1 MKEFGDLASFAAH
14 LALAEVAA
22 HKALEKGL
30 DKAADHIER
39 AAKGKIGEYQGAN
52 GMHDAW
58 PEQADSTK
66 EDRVR
71 KGFTENDPLLR
82 TGALRDS
89 ISHETHGLEAAI
101 GSTSDIAVYQ
111 ELGTD
116 KIPPRPFLGAAAYE
130 SIDEVKKLVGGAVI
144 TWIVG
149 GNSLD
154 YKV

>member
-1 MKEFGDLASFAAH
+1 MNLSLADMALH
-14 LALAEVAA
+14 LLEAEARMLVTLE
-22 HKALEKGL
+22 HGLEKAAAEI
-30 DKAADHIER
+30 DKAAKD
-39 AAKGKIGEYQGAN
+39 KIGEYQAAN

-58 PEQADSTK
+58 PELADSTK

-82 TGALRDS
+82 SGELRDS
-89 ISHETHGLEAAI
+89 MGHETKGLEAAI

-130 SIDEVKKLVGGAVI
+130 HIDEVKKIVGGAVI
-144 TWIVG
+144 TGIVG
-149 GNSLD
+149 GSALP

>member
-14 LALAEVAA
+14 LVLAEVTA

-30 DKAADHIER
+30 DKAAAHIEH
-39 AAKGKIGEYQGAN
+39 AAKDKIGEYQAAN
-52 GMHDAW
+52 GMHEAW
-58 PEQADSTK
+58 PELAESTK

-82 TGALRDS
+82 TGDLRDS

-144 TWIVG
+144 TGIVG

>member
-14 LALAEVAA
+14 LVLAEVAA

-30 DKAADHIER
+30 DKAAAHIER
-39 AAKGKIGEYQGAN
+39 AAKGKIGEYQEAN
-52 GMHDAW
+52 GMHEAW
-58 PEQADSTK
+58 PELADSTK

-71 KGFTENDPLLR
+71 KGFTENDPGLR
-82 TGALRDS
+82 SGAMRDS
-89 ISHETHGLEAAI
+89 ISHETRGLESAI
-101 GSTSDIAVYQ
+101 GSDDQNLVWF

-116 KIPPRPFLGAAAYE
+116 KQPPRSVLGAAAYE

-144 TWIVG
+144 TGIVG